1 MVSMD
6 AFGSLSFCHLL
17 YSHLCGPY
25 ALENTTQKSHPP
37 SFKESHPPSFKET
50 NVAVTLEFRGAR
62 VRGLREPHGAV
73 CCV

>member
-37 SFKESHPPSFKET
+37 SFKET